1 MSLAIATL
9 SIGQRVE
16 FYRRKGKLTSDQRE
30 CLNKI
35 FGSIVEEG
43 QMNNQTQAQII
54 AAIATFIKQ
63 IVLGKG
69 NPDYCGIYHTKLD
82 DEYKKIEI
90 DSTTSIKK

>member
-35 FGSIVEEG
+35 FGNIVEDG
-43 QMNNQTQAQII
+43 QQNGQTQAQII
-54 AAIATFIKQ
+54 AAIAIFIRAT
-63 IVLGKG
+63 VLGKG
-69 NPDYCGIYHTKLD
+69 NPDYCAIYHTKLD
-82 DEYKKIEI
+82 EEYKKI
-90 DSTTSIKK
+90 DVPT